1 MTREQQI
8 KLEIKRVF
16 QQLVDDLA
24 GYRVVLYGSRV
35 TGTARPHSDFD
46 VGVIGP
52 RRLPSSLFYRIKEML
67 DGIDTLY
74 EIDWVDFSDTSKA
87 FREEALRTVEVLYG

>member
-1 MTREQQI
+1 
-8 KLEIKRVF
+8 
-16 QQLVDDLA
+16 
-24 GYRVVLYGSRV
+24 
-35 TGTARPHSDFD
+35 
-46 VGVIGP
+46 
-52 RRLPSSLFYRIKEML
+52 ML